1 VHNLRL
7 WLAVNGQ
14 RRQDGTTANLLF
26 RIPFLIAYASQF
38 MTLLP
43 GDVVSTGTPA
53 GVGMGFT
60 PPVYLRP
67 GDVVELGIDGLG
79 VARQEVKAYS

>member
-1 VHNLRL
+1 
-7 WLAVNGQ
+7 
-14 RRQDGTTANLLF
+14 
-26 RIPFLIAYASQF
+26 

-53 GVGMGFT
+53 GVGMGFK